1 MLVVHSGHVLE
12 FVVFRMRFLSSLT
25 FVVPLC
31 VAHVRSTLP
40 FSPVM
45 FHLGVL
51 LLYGVNCGVTF
62 NYVPLSLIL
71 LNSVCAC
78 GGCSPPARGGF
89 LEASTKS
96 KAIGG
101 CRALRGDIYS
111 TRKWCDRRMCFVC
124 GCERLCQPQTRIYFF
139 MNCDLFTSV
148 MHLYILLIKFY
159 SIRGIGTNTQ
169 HGYRMESGC
178 WVCVKERDRER

>member
-101 CRALRGDIYS
+101 CRALRGDILPGNG
-111 TRKWCDRRMCFVC
+111 V
-124 GCERLCQPQTRIYFF
+124 IA
-139 MNCDLFTSV
+139 
-148 MHLYILLIKFY
+148 
-159 SIRGIGTNTQ
+159 
-169 HGYRMESGC
+169 
-178 WVCVKERDRER
+178 VCVLCAGASAYVSHKHEFISL